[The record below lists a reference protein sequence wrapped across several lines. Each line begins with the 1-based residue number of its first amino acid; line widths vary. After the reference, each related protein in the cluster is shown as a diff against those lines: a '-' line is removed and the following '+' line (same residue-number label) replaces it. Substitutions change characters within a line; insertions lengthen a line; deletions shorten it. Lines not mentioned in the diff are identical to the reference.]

1 METQDPQSRSPIV
14 AAFSPG
20 TAAREPLEF
29 GLAASRVTGAPL
41 VIVAVRHGGPV
52 MHRMGGGHVEEGDE
66 DRTLEH
72 LRAGLGQRGLHD
84 VEVRVFEDNT
94 AARGLARAVDELD
107 PELIVLGSTQRGK
120 VGSALLGSTAE
131 RVIHSSSCPVAVVPN
146 GYERPADG
154 VQTIGAAYSDTEAG
168 REALHAAA
176 SLARAGGVK
185 LRAITVVDPDHATES
200 PSGLLSERHH
210 DVSPTESE
218 AARGRL
224 GREQELRAAVAAV
237 AADLDAEV
245 DILVNEPADGLVAAS
260 EQVDLLVMGSR
271 GLGPKRAVVLGSV
284 SRKVVDRAACPVLVL
299 PRGASAKTEALLAD
313 AEAQAGTRP

>member
-1 METQDPQSRSPIV
+1 METKDPQSRSPIV

-41 VIVAVRHGGPV
+41 VIVAVRHGGPLV
-52 MHRMGGGHVEEGDE
+52 HNRGGDVDEGD
-66 DRTLEH
+66 DARTIEH
-72 LRAGLGQRGLHD
+72 LRTGLTRRGLHD
-84 VEVRVFEDNT
+84 VDVRVFEDNT

-107 PELIVLGSTQRGK
+107 PELIVLGSTRRGP

-146 GYERPADG
+146 GYEKPEGG
-154 VQTIGAAYSDTEAG
+154 VKLIGAAWSPTDEG

-176 SLARAGGVK
+176 SLARAAGVK
-185 LRAITVVDPDHATES
+185 LRAITVLDPDHASEGEGRMAEAHDELS
-200 PSGLLSERHH
+200 PS
-210 DVSPTESE
+210 VAE

-224 GREQELRAAVAAV
+224 GREHELREAVAEV
-237 AADLDAEV
+237 ADDLDVDV

-260 EQVDLLVMGSR
+260 AQVDLLVMGSR

-313 AEAQAGTRP
+313 AEAQAVTRG

>member
-1 METQDPQSRSPIV
+1 METKDPKSRSPIV
-14 AAFSPG
+14 AAFSPDS
-20 TAAREPLEF
+20 AAREPLEF

-41 VIVAVRHGGPV
+41 VIVTVRHGGPLI
-52 MHRMGGGHVEEGDE
+52 HSRGGDVSEGDD
-66 DRTLEH
+66 DRTIEH
-72 LRAGLGQRGLHD
+72 LREGLRRRGLRD
-84 VEVRVFEDNT
+84 VEVLVFEDQT

-107 PELIVLGSTQRGK
+107 PELIVVGSTRRGAA
-120 VGSALLGSTAE
+120 GSALLGTTAE
-131 RVIHSSSCPVAVVPN
+131 RLIHSSSCPVAVIPN
-146 GYERPADG
+146 GYETPEGG
-154 VQTIGAAYSDTEAG
+154 VRLIGAAYSSSDEG

-176 SLARAGGVK
+176 SLARAGGAK
-185 LRAITVVDPDHATES
+185 LRAITVLDPEHASEGEGRMAEQHDELS
-200 PSGLLSERHH
+200 PGA
-210 DVSPTESE
+210 DE

-224 GREQELRAAVAAV
+224 GREHDLHDAVAALG
-237 AADLDAEV
+237 DGLDVEV

-313 AEAQAGTRP
+313 AEAQAGTRG

>member
-41 VIVAVRHGGPV
+41 VIVAVRHGGPLMSSRV
-52 MHRMGGGHVEEGDE
+52 GDVEEGDE
-66 DRTLEH
+66 DRTIEH
-72 LRAGLGQRGLHD
+72 LRTGLGRQGLHD

-107 PELIVLGSTQRGK
+107 PELIVLGSTRRGK
-120 VGSALLGSTAE
+120 VGSALLGTTAE

-146 GYERPADG
+146 GYERPAEG
-154 VQTIGAAYSDTEAG
+154 VQTIGAAYSDSEEG
-168 REALHAAA
+168 REALQAAA
-176 SLARAGGVK
+176 TLARAGRVK
-185 LRAITVVDPDHATES
+185 LRAITVLDPEHASES
-200 PSGLLSERHH
+200 SGGLLSEQHR
-210 DVSPTESE
+210 DTAPTADE
-218 AARGRL
+218 AARERL
-224 GREQELRAAVAAV
+224 ADEQSLRDAVAAV
-237 AADLDAEV
+237 AGDLDAQV

-260 EQVDLLVMGSR
+260 ERVDLLVMGSR
-271 GLGPKRAVVLGSV
+271 ALGPKRAVVLGSV

-299 PRGASAKTEALLAD
+299 PRGASAKTDALLAD
-313 AEAQAGTRP
+313 AEAQAGVRG

>member
-41 VIVAVRHGGPV
+41 VIVAVRHGGPL
-52 MHRMGGGHVEEGDE
+52 MHSRVGEVEEGDE
-66 DRTLEH
+66 DRTIEH
-72 LRAGLGQRGLHD
+72 LRAGLGRQGLHD

-107 PELIVLGSTQRGK
+107 PELIVLGSTRRGK

-146 GYERPADG
+146 GYEKPAEG
-154 VQTIGAAYSDTEAG
+154 VRTIGAAYTDSDEG

-176 SLARAGGVK
+176 TLARAAGVK
-185 LRAITVVDPDHATES
+185 LRAIAVLDPDHASES
-200 PSGLLSERHH
+200 PGGMLSERHH
-210 DVSPTESE
+210 DVSATESE

-224 GREQELRAAVAAV
+224 TGEQALREAVAAV
-237 AADLDAEV
+237 AGDLDAEV
-245 DILVNEPADGLVAAS
+245 DVLVNEAADGLVAAS

-271 GLGPKRAVVLGSV
+271 ALGPKRAVVLGSV

-299 PRGASAKTEALLAD
+299 PRGASAKTDALLAD
-313 AEAQAGTRP
+313 AEAQAGVRG

>member
-1 METQDPQSRSPIV
+1 METQDPSSRSPIV
-14 AAFSPG
+14 AAFSPES
-20 TAAREPLEF
+20 AAREPLEF
-29 GLAASRVTGAPL
+29 ALAASRVTGAPL
-41 VIVAVRHGGPV
+41 VIVAVRHGGPL
-52 MHRMGGGHVEEGDE
+52 MHSRGGDVEEGDD
-66 DRTLEH
+66 DRTIEH
-72 LRAGLGQRGLHD
+72 LRTGLERRGLRD
-84 VEVRVFEDNT
+84 VEVLVFEDNT

-146 GYERPADG
+146 GYEKPEG
-154 VQTIGAAYSDTEAG
+154 GMKLIGAAYSPTDEG

-176 SLARAGGVK
+176 SLARAAGVK
-185 LRAITVVDPDHATES
+185 LRAITVLDPEHASEGEGRLAES
-200 PSGLLSERHH
+200 HDELSPA
-210 DVSPTESE
+210 VGE

-224 GREQELRAAVAAV
+224 GREQDLRDAVAA
-237 AADLDAEV
+237 AAEGLDVDV

-284 SRKVVDRAACPVLVL
+284 SRKVIDRAACPVLVL

-313 AEAQAGTRP
+313 AEAQAVARG